1 MRERTVAVVMALMFS
16 AGASVEAAKTVLK
29 VNGKEISDV
38 SITLAMRYAVRAVP
52 PGPGQENAVLR
63 MTVEQTILR
72 TLLAQ
77 EARKAGLSVSRDEV
91 ATRVKEKRQQL
102 AKPEIIDKV
111 LKDLHGS
118 EADLFALEEEMLLA
132 DKFVGEKVAPG
143 ATVSEAEAKAYYEA
157 NPKEF
162 EHPEQLKLWMIMA
175 AVHKDASAEAK
186 EAARKRAEEARARCL
201 KGEAFATV
209 AKEMSDDPSKS
220 RGGEIGWV
228 RRGLLFPELE
238 PAVFALPDG
247 GLSEVLESPRG
258 FHVFRV
264 EGRRG
269 PGLLSWDEVHTQLL
283 NTLRARKL
291 QERLAEILGPLRRDA
306 RIEILDPNIEAALKA
321 PPPPTATPAP
331 R

>member
-1 MRERTVAVVMALMFS
+1 MREKIVATVVALVVS
-16 AGASVEAAKTVLK
+16 GGASLEAAKTVLK

-38 SITLAMRYAVRAVP
+38 SITLAMRYAIRAVP
-52 PGPGQENAVLR
+52 PGPGQEKEVLR

-72 TLLAQ
+72 TLLAE
-77 EARKAGLSVSRDEV
+77 EARKAGITVTREEV
-91 ATRVKEKRQQL
+91 ATRVREKRQQL

-132 DKFVGEKVAPG
+132 DKFVGAKVAPG

-175 AVHKDASAEAK
+175 AIHKDASAQEK
-186 EAARKRAEEARARCL
+186 EAARQRAEEARARCL
-201 KGEAFATV
+201 KGEAFSAV
-209 AKEMSDDPSKS
+209 AKEMSDDPSKA

-269 PGLLSWDEVHTQLL
+269 PGVLSWDEVHEQLL
-283 NTLRARKL
+283 STLRAHKL
-291 QERLAEILGPLRRDA
+291 QGRLAEILGPLRKNA
-306 RIEILDPNIEAALKA
+306 SIEILDPTIEAALKT
-321 PPPPTATPAP
+321 PPPAASTPAP